1 MRIFVLLSRF
11 PHPLDKGDR
20 LRAFHQVAE
29 LSRRH
34 EVVLCALAHEEV
46 SDASRAAVSA
56 ICSRLEVIP
65 LSRSGTALGMA
76 RALVTGLPLQVG
88 FFLSGRARRRVREL
102 VAETA
107 PDRLLFQLVRTAE
120 YSRGLEEASA
130 IDLMDAFSWGL
141 EQRARHSPSW
151 LAPFLRFEARRVAR
165 YEEDALRR
173 FRRASVVTVQDREH
187 LPRVSRGNVAVV
199 GNGVDFDAFAPRDA
213 AKEADLLF
221 VGNMAYPPNV
231 LAAET
236 LVREV
241 LPRVRAERPARVLIA
256 GTSPV
261 ARVRRLAGDG
271 VEVTGRVEDIAS
283 CYARSRV
290 FVAPL
295 TVATG
300 LQNKLLQAL
309 AMGIP
314 CVTSEAAR
322 RALGASENEM
332 RSGRDAHEVAAAVL
346 ELLRDPLAAEE
357 LGRRGRAFALRDFR
371 WPAAAEALERVVC
384 AEAG

>member
-1 MRIFVLLSRF
+1 MKIFALLSRF

-46 SDASRAAVSA
+46 SAASRAAVSA
-56 ICSRLEVIP
+56 VCARLEVIR
-65 LSRSGTALGMA
+65 LSRAGTALGMA
-76 RALVTGLPLQVG
+76 RALATGLPLQVG
-88 FFLSGRARRRVREL
+88 FFLSERARRRVRQI
-102 VAETA
+102 VAETS
-107 PDRLLFQLVRTAE
+107 PDRLFFQLIRTAE
-120 YSRGLEEASA
+120 YARGFEGSSTL
-130 IDLMDAFSWGL
+130 DLMDAFSWGL

-151 LAPFLRFEARRVAR
+151 LAPLLGFEARRVAL
-165 YEEDALRR
+165 YEVDALRR
-173 FRRASVVTVQDREH
+173 FPRASIVTSQDRDH
-187 LPRVSRGNVAVV
+187 LPPSARDRVSVVA
-199 GNGVDFDAFAPRDA
+199 NGVDFEAFAPRQA
-213 AKEADLLF
+213 AKEIDLLF

-231 LAAET
+231 LAAES
-236 LVREV
+236 LVHEV
-241 LPRVRAERPARVLIA
+241 LPRVRAERPARVLVA

-261 ARVRRLAGDG
+261 ARVRRLAGEG
-271 VEVTGRVEDIAS
+271 VEVTGRIDDIAG
-283 CYARSRV
+283 CYARSRL

-322 RALGASENEM
+322 RALGATEREM
-332 RSGRDAHEVAAAVL
+332 RSGRDAGEIAAAVL
-346 ELLRDPLAAEE
+346 DLLRDPVAASE
-357 LGRRGRAFALRDFR
+357 LGRRGREFALRDFQ
-371 WPAAAEALERVVC
+371 WSAAASALEKVVC
-384 AEAG
+384 AETG

>member
-34 EVVLCALAHEEV
+34 EVVLCALAHEDV
-46 SDASRAAVSA
+46 SAASRAAVA
-56 ICSRLEVIP
+56 ALCTRLEVIR
-65 LSRSGTALGMA
+65 LSRAGTALGMA
-76 RALVTGLPLQVG
+76 RALATGLPLQVG
-88 FFLSGRARRRVREL
+88 FFLSEGARRRVCAL
-102 VAETA
+102 IAESS
-107 PDRLLFQLVRTAE
+107 PDRLFFQLVRTAE
-120 YSRGLEEASA
+120 YARGFEETSTL
-130 IDLMDAFSWGL
+130 DLMDAFSWGL
-141 EQRARHSPSW
+141 EQRSRHSSAW
-151 LAPFLRFEARRVAR
+151 LAPLLRFESRRVAR

-173 FRRASVVTVQDREH
+173 FRRATIVTSQDRDH
-187 LPRVSRGNVAVV
+187 LPPSVRERVSIVA
-199 GNGVDFDAFAPRDA
+199 NGVDFDDFAPRDA
-213 AKEADLLF
+213 PKEVELLF

-231 LAAET
+231 LAAEC

-241 LPRVRAERPARVLIA
+241 LPRVRAERSARVLIA

-261 ARVRRLAGDG
+261 ARVRRLSGDG
-271 VEVTGRVEDIAS
+271 VEVTGRVDDIAG
-283 CYARSRV
+283 CYARSRL

-322 RALGASENEM
+322 RALGATEREM
-332 RSGRDAHEVAAAVL
+332 RSGRDAGEIATAVGS
-346 ELLRDPLAAEE
+346 LLGDPDASAE
-357 LGRRGRAFALRDFR
+357 LGRRGRDFALRNFQ
-371 WPAAAEALERVVC
+371 WSTAAEDLEKIVC

>member
-20 LRAFHQVAE
+20 LRAFHEVAE

-46 SDASRAAVSA
+46 SPASLAAVSPLCA
-56 ICSRLEVIP
+56 RLEVIH
-65 LSRSGTALGMA
+65 LSRAGTALGMA
-76 RALVTGLPLQVG
+76 RALATGLPLQVG
-88 FFLSGRARRRVREL
+88 FFLSESARRRVAAL
-102 VAETA
+102 IAESS
-107 PDRLLFQLVRTAE
+107 PDRCFFQLIRTAE
-120 YSRGLEEASA
+120 YARGFEASSTL
-130 IDLMDAFSWGL
+130 DLMDAFSWGL
-141 EQRARHSPSW
+141 EQRARHSPPW
-151 LAPFLRFEARRVAR
+151 LAPLLRFESRRVAR
-165 YEEDALRR
+165 YEEDALAR
-173 FRRASVVTVQDREH
+173 FPRASIVTAQDRDH
-187 LPRVSRGNVAVV
+187 LPPAVRDGVSVVA
-199 GNGVDFDAFAPRDA
+199 NGVDFEDFAPRVSP
-213 AKEADLLF
+213 KEVDLLF

-231 LAAET
+231 LAAES

-256 GTSPV
+256 GTSPA

-271 VEVTGRVEDIAS
+271 VEVTGRVDDIAG
-283 CYARSRV
+283 CYARSRI

-309 AMGIP
+309 AMEVP

-322 RALGASENEM
+322 RALGASEMEM
-332 RSGRDAHEVAAAVL
+332 KSGRDAGEIAEAAL
-346 ELLRDPLAAEE
+346 ELLRNPEASAS
-357 LGRRGRAFALRDFR
+357 LGRRGREFALRDFQ
-371 WPAAAEALERVVC
+371 WSAAADQLEKVVC

>member
-1 MRIFVLLSRF
+1 MKIFVLLSRF

-20 LRAFHQVAE
+20 LRAYHQVEE

-46 SDASRAAVSA
+46 SAASHAAVSA
-56 ICSRLEVIP
+56 ICTRLEVIP
-65 LSRSGTALGMA
+65 LSRAGTALGMA

-88 FFLSGRARRRVREL
+88 FFLSERARRRVDAL
-102 VAETA
+102 IADSS
-107 PDRLLFQLVRTAE
+107 PDRFFFQLLRTAE
-120 YSRGLEEASA
+120 YARGIEETSA
-130 IDLMDAFSWGL
+130 LDLMDAFSWGL
-141 EQRARHSPSW
+141 EQRARHSPAW
-151 LAPFLRFEARRVAR
+151 LAPLLRFEARRVAR
-165 YEEDALRR
+165 YEQDALRR
-173 FRRASVVTVQDREH
+173 FRRASIVTSQDRDH
-187 LPRVSRGNVAVV
+187 LPPSGRERVSVVA
-199 GNGVDFDAFAPRDA
+199 NGVDFEAFAPREA
-213 AKEADLLF
+213 PKEVDLLF

-231 LAAET
+231 LAAES

-241 LPRVRAERPARVLIA
+241 LPRVRAERPASVLVA

-261 ARVRRLAGDG
+261 ARVRRLSGEG
-271 VEVTGRVEDIAS
+271 VEVTGRVDDIAG
-283 CYARSRV
+283 CYARSRL

-322 RALGASENEM
+322 RALGATEREM
-332 RSGRDAHEVAAAVL
+332 RSGRDASEIAAAVL
-346 ELLRDPLAAEE
+346 DLLRDPGAAAE
-357 LGRRGRAFALRDFR
+357 LGRRGREFALRDFQ
-371 WPAAAEALERVVC
+371 WSAAASALEKVIC
-384 AEAG
+384 AEVG

>member
-1 MRIFVLLSRF
+1 MRIFVLLPRF

-34 EVVLCALAHEEV
+34 EVVLCALTHGEV
-46 SDASRAAVSA
+46 SKASRAAVSA
-56 ICSRLEVIP
+56 ICARLEVIR
-65 LSRSGTALGMA
+65 LSPHGTAFGMA

-88 FFLSGRARRRVREL
+88 FFLSESARRRVRAL
-102 VAETA
+102 VEETS

-120 YSRGLEEASA
+120 YARGFEEASA
-130 IDLMDAFSWGL
+130 LDLMDAFSWGL
-141 EQRARHSPSW
+141 EQRARHSPAW
-151 LAPFLRFEARRVAR
+151 LAPLLRFEGRRVAR
-165 YEEDALRR
+165 YEEEALSR
-173 FRRASVVTVQDREH
+173 FPRASIVTAQDRDR
-187 LPRVSRGNVAVV
+187 LPASARKRVAVV
-199 GNGVDFDAFAPRDA
+199 RNGVDFDAFAPREAPKD
-213 AKEADLLF
+213 ADLLF

-241 LPRVRAERPARVLIA
+241 LPRVRAERPVRVVIA

-261 ARVRRLAGDG
+261 ARVRRLAGRD
-271 VEVTGRVEDIAS
+271 VEVTGRVADIAGT
-283 CYARSRV
+283 YARSRI

-309 AMGIP
+309 AMGVP
-314 CVTSEAAR
+314 CVTSDAAR
-322 RALGASENEM
+322 QALGASEAEM
-332 RSGRDAHEVAAAVL
+332 RSGKDAGEIAAAVL
-346 ELLRDPLAAEE
+346 ELLRDPASAVELA
-357 LGRRGRAFALRDFR
+357 RRGRELALRDYR
-371 WPAAAEALERVVC
+371 WPAAAAALERVVC
-384 AEAG
+384 TEAG